1 MTKKICILTD
11 SLSSGGAEKIAANMS
26 ISLSKKGYRVY
37 IVSMQN
43 NIDYFYEAELYN
55 FGLVKQVFT
64 PFTAFLKFRKFF
76 RQHRFDA
83 VIDHRVRNKFFKE
96 LIFSKFIF
104 RKCRVIYCIHS
115 FKLEYYFSFL
125 SLPRLAVFPHVKNR
139 LFVSVCNN
147 IRNYLEQK
155 LKIKSKTI
163 YNFISVNNVLTL
175 VDENQFSKQHYILG
189 VGSLIRI
196 KQFDKL
202 ITSYHAS
209 KLEERGIKLIVLGDG
224 PEKENLETL
233 VLKLQ
238 IEDFVTILPFTKKPY
253 DLISNAKALIL
264 TSKVEGFPMV
274 LLEALS
280 LKTPVIAFDCKSGP
294 SEIIFNGRN
303 GLLVED
309 QNEEQL
315 TLALNKLLLDDTF
328 YNKLKGNVSLGLERF
343 SEKVII
349 QEWIKLLESEM

>member
-1 MTKKICILTD
+1 MIINFQSKIIL
-11 SLSSGGAEKIAANMS
+11 
-26 ISLSKKGYRVY
+26 
-37 IVSMQN
+37 
-43 NIDYFYEAELYN
+43 
-55 FGLVKQVFT
+55 
-64 PFTAFLKFRKFF
+64 
-76 RQHRFDA
+76 
-83 VIDHRVRNKFFKE
+83 
-96 LIFSKFIF
+96 
-104 RKCRVIYCIHS
+104 
-115 FKLEYYFSFL
+115 
-125 SLPRLAVFPHVKNR
+125 
-139 LFVSVCNN
+139 
-147 IRNYLEQK
+147 
-155 LKIKSKTI
+155 
-163 YNFISVNNVLTL
+163 
-175 VDENQFSKQHYILG
+175 LG
-189 VGSLIRI
+189 VGRLIRI